1 MAPPYCEQRAAS
13 RDAKRTSSKLY
24 LHQKWT
30 QVLKDEPAPSDAP
43 EKPTSLVVD
52 GANNVFD
59 EDALTFQFTDRRDRI
74 ESLVNRPFTMG
85 INIRSKF

>member
-1 MAPPYCEQRAAS
+1 MGGFNAHAGVP
-13 RDAKRTSSKLY
+13 RTEFGDYTLNNVRLGVENGTWELSLY
-24 LHQKWT
+24 
-30 QVLKDEPAPSDAP
+30 
-43 EKPTSLVVD
+43 
-52 GANNVFD
+52 ANNVFD